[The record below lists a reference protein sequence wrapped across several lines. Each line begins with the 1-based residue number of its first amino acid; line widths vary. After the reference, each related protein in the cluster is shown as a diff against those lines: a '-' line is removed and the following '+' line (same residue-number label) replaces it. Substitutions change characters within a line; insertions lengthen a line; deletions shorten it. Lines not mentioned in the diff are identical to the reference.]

1 MIVLLDTNVVLDILL
16 NRQPWYNE
24 AALIFGLSEK
34 KLINCFISA
43 SSITDIFY
51 LAQKEHGKQAT
62 RDSIKGLLQVFN
74 PAAVTDTNIYRA
86 LELEWDDFEDSVQ
99 FAVGESLSADFIV
112 TRNVKDFASLAIAVL
127 TPAQFIQ
134 HIVEIGEH

>member
-16 NRQPWYNE
+16 NRSPWYTE

-34 KLINCFISA
+34 NLITSFVSA
-43 SSITDIFY
+43 SAITDIFY
-51 LAQKEHGKQAT
+51 LTEKEHGKQTA
-62 RDSIKGLLQVFN
+62 RDSLKRLLRVFN
-74 PAAVTDTNIYRA
+74 PATVTDTNIRHA

-99 FAVGESLSADFIV
+99 FAVGESLSVDFII
-112 TRNVKDFASLAIAVL
+112 TRNPQDFSSSAIVVL

-134 HIVEIGEH
+134 HIAEIEL